1 MAALTT
7 LKNVGPKTIG
17 WMQEVGIETVE
28 DLEALGAVEAYI
40 KLKTAFPDK
49 VTLNALWGL
58 QGALLGIPWNQL
70 PEEMKD
76 DLRQQVADA
85 GF

>member
-1 MAALTT
+1 MDALAHT
-7 LKNVGPKTIG
+7 NG
-17 WMQEVGIETVE
+17 WLQDVGIETVE

-40 KLKTAFPDK
+40 RLKTAFPDK

-70 PEEMKD
+70 PDDMKD
-76 DLRQQVADA
+76 DLRQQVEAA
-85 GF
+85 GL